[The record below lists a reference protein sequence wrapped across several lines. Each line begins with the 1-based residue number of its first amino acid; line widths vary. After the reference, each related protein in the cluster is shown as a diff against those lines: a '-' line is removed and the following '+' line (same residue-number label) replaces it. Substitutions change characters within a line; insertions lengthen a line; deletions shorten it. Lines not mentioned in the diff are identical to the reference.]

1 MAEAII
7 EGKAAYAEANGEEVA
22 EVAAGEIEAVMAE
35 AASEETAAP
44 ATETEVAKLVE
55 EKTAPKEES
64 KGDDLT
70 KIVGVGKVYQG
81 KLNDEGFYTYA
92 DVANMTAEQ
101 ITVMEEKYSFKGD
114 FKEAVASAKEL
125 AGA

>member
-1 MAEAII
+1 M
-7 EGKAAYAEANGEEVA
+7 YAEANGGDVEEVS
-22 EVAAGEIEAVMAE
+22 AGDIEAVMAE
-35 AASEETAAP
+35 AAAEEEAAP

-55 EKTAPKEES
+55 EKAAPAPKAETE
-64 KGDDLT
+64 GDDLT

-92 DVANMTAEQ
+92 DVANMTEAQ
-101 ITVMEEKYSFKGD
+101 IQVMEEKYSFKGD

-125 AGA
+125 AEA